1 MTNTL
6 HRFGAPETLQDDY
19 IVFAMAARGVNEE
32 GAPAKLQEF
41 LRLAL
46 KHNPVNVGN
55 GITGGV
61 YRASQNLNPL
71 AHWRRTDQ
79 LDFKAIVDGI
89 DSCTSV
95 AAVFDT
101 LANCEAF
108 LAELKQAD
116 LGLSVN
122 VSALADKAHTCC
134 KKAGITRHSVGYS
147 LGFHGDLNL
156 LPDRHV
162 LELST
167 MCGHG
172 MVSHNF
178 AKKMMDWVKEGR
190 RDPKQA
196 ATYMAR
202 FCTCGVFNPTRAARL
217 LGESCNPSL

>member
-19 IVFAMAARGVNEE
+19 IVFAIAARGVNED

-55 GITGGV
+55 GIKGGV
-61 YRASQNLNPL
+61 YRPSQNLNPL

-89 DSCTSV
+89 DSCTSA

-101 LANCEAF
+101 RANCEAF

-116 LGLSVN
+116 LGVSVN

-162 LELST
+162 LEIST

-178 AKKMMDWVKEGR
+178 ARKMMDWVKEGR

-202 FCTCGVFNPTRAARL
+202 FCICGVFNPTRAARIL
-217 LGESCNPSL
+217 EETRSGG

>member
-55 GITGGV
+55 GLTGGV
-61 YRASQNLNPL
+61 YRASPNLTPL
-71 AHWRRTDQ
+71 AHWRRPEQ
-79 LDFKAIVDGI
+79 LDFQAIVEGI
-89 DSCTSV
+89 DNCTSA

-101 LANCEAF
+101 RANCVAF
-108 LAELKQAD
+108 LAELTQAE

-122 VSALADKAHTCC
+122 VSALADTAHACC
-134 KKAGITRHSVGYS
+134 KQAGITRHSVGYS
-147 LGFHGDLNL
+147 LGFEGKIEK
-156 LPDRHV
+156 LPDSQT
-162 LELST
+162 LSLAT

-172 MVSHNF
+172 MIGHSL
-178 AKKMMDWVKEGR
+178 AKKMIDFVKEDR
-190 RDPKQA
+190 RTPDEA
-196 ATYMAR
+196 AACLAR
-202 FCTCGVFNPTRAARL
+202 FCSCGVFNPSRAKRILEDARTK
-217 LGESCNPSL
+217 NR

>member
-6 HRFGAPETLQDDY
+6 HRFGASETLQDDY

-46 KHNPVNVGN
+46 KHSPVNVGN
-55 GITGGV
+55 GVKGGV
-61 YRASQNLNPL
+61 YRPSQDLNPL
-71 AHWRRTDQ
+71 AHWHRADQ

-89 DSCTSV
+89 DSCTV
-95 AAVFDT
+95 AAAVFDT

-108 LAELKQAD
+108 LAELKQVD
-116 LGLSVN
+116 LGVSVN
-122 VSALADKAHTCC
+122 ISALAGKAHACC
-134 KKAGITRHSVGYS
+134 KKTGITRHSVGYS

-178 AKKMMDWVKEGR
+178 ARKMMDWVKEGR

-202 FCTCGVFNPTRAARL
+202 FCTCGVFNPTRAARIL
-217 LGESCNPSL
+217 EEARVGK

>member
-19 IVFAMAARGVNEE
+19 IVFALVARGVNED

-55 GITGGV
+55 GSKGGV
-61 YRASQNLNPL
+61 YRPSPNLNPL
-71 AHWRRTDQ
+71 AHWRRTDP
-79 LDFKAIVDGI
+79 LDFKAIVEGI
-89 DSCTSV
+89 DSCTAV

-101 LANCEAF
+101 RANCEAF
-108 LAELKQAD
+108 LAELRQAD
-116 LGLSVN
+116 LGVSVN
-122 VSALADKAHTCC
+122 VSALAETAHTCC
-134 KKAGITRHSVGYS
+134 KTAGITRHSVGYS

-156 LPDRHV
+156 LPERHV

-178 AKKMMDWVKEGR
+178 ARKMMDWVKEGR

-202 FCTCGVFNPTRAARL
+202 FCTCGVFNPTRAARIL
-217 LGESCNPSL
+217 EETRSGG

>member
-19 IVFAMAARGVNEE
+19 IVFALAARGVNEA
-32 GAPAKLQEF
+32 GAPAKLQAF

-46 KHNPVNVGN
+46 THHPVNVGN
-55 GITGGV
+55 GLTGGV
-61 YRASQNLNPL
+61 YRASQKLNPL
-71 AHWRRTDQ
+71 AHWHRPEQ
-79 LDFKAIVDGI
+79 LDFQAIVDGI
-89 DSCTSV
+89 DRCTSA

-101 LANCEAF
+101 RANCVAF
-108 LAELKQAD
+108 LAALKQAD

-122 VSALADKAHTCC
+122 VSALADTAHACC
-134 KKAGITRHSVGYS
+134 KQAGITRHSVGYS

-162 LELST
+162 LEIST

-178 AKKMMDWVKEGR
+178 ARKMMDWVKEGR
-190 RDPKQA
+190 RDPQQA

-202 FCTCGVFNPTRAARL
+202 FCSCGVFNPTRAARIL
-217 LGESCNPSL
+217 EEVREGR